1 MASTSEATDSYGG
14 DSFLLA
20 NVGFDDEPEPKRKP
34 KKPKRPA
41 GHRFRAELDI
51 AELDDR
57 GRPGATCTAHAVEL
71 SRSNVVFRT
80 RRMSYTD
87 RKILVAIHLIDDE
100 PTVLFGRVFS
110 CDYDGDGLCRIDLDL
125 EPLPTTGDVRRW
137 KTMISRK

>member
-1 MASTSEATDSYGG
+1 MATSGLSSGDGEAY
-14 DSFLLA
+14 LLA
-20 NVGFDDEPEPKRKP
+20 NVGFDEEPEKPRKP

-71 SRSNVVFRT
+71 SRSNLVFRS
-80 RRMSYTD
+80 RRMTYID

-110 CDYDGDGLCRIDLDL
+110 CEYDGEGLCRIDLDL
-125 EPLPTTGDVRRW
+125 EQLPTTGDVRRW
-137 KTMISRK
+137 KAMISRK